1 MMFKY
6 KGIAKSGA
14 PIRGVISAS
23 SYSEALKEIKNKG
36 VLVTAI
42 NEAHGKAGLLDRT
55 APNFEDFEYIT
66 SELSLLL
73 KNGVKIDKALKILEK
88 AKAGTPTGKI
98 VKSLS
103 DKIAAGSSIAQAFS
117 QYPEHFDKLYVNL
130 INIAEETA
138 TLPEVFDGLA
148 KDMHFK
154 LQLKSK
160 VKSALAYPM
169 VIMAVCLLS
178 ILFIFNF
185 VVPNLSTMFDSVSD
199 LPLYT
204 AIIIGL
210 SDFFVQ
216 YQLLLLLFLL
226 AFSGYIFVNRKHAK
240 LQRVWQ
246 LILTKMP
253 VISGFSL
260 MSQRIKFCSSIVLM
274 LRSGIKIEQAINL
287 ACNNVSNIAL
297 AKELRYS
304 LQSIKRGDG
313 IAYSL
318 SSSSLFPDFYLSLIE
333 VGEESASLDSVFD
346 EIVQRS
352 RSEFDA
358 AIARTLT
365 IFEPLLILI
374 MGGIVGS
381 VVITM
386 MLSITTVTG
395 MGI

>member
-1 MMFKY
+1 
-6 KGIAKSGA
+6 
-14 PIRGVISAS
+14 
-23 SYSEALKEIKNKG
+23 
-36 VLVTAI
+36 
-42 NEAHGKAGLLDRT
+42 
-55 APNFEDFEYIT
+55 
-66 SELSLLL
+66 
-73 KNGVKIDKALKILEK
+73 
-88 AKAGTPTGKI
+88 
-98 VKSLS
+98 
-103 DKIAAGSSIAQAFS
+103 
-117 QYPEHFDKLYVNL
+117 
-130 INIAEETA
+130 
-138 TLPEVFDGLA
+138 
-148 KDMHFK
+148 
-154 LQLKSK
+154 
-160 VKSALAYPM
+160 
-169 VIMAVCLLS
+169 
-178 ILFIFNF
+178 
-185 VVPNLSTMFDSVSD
+185 
-199 LPLYT
+199 
-204 AIIIGL
+204 
-210 SDFFVQ
+210 
-216 YQLLLLLFLL
+216 
-226 AFSGYIFVNRKHAK
+226 
-240 LQRVWQ
+240 
-246 LILTKMP
+246 
-253 VISGFSL
+253 

-287 ACNNVSNIAL
+287 ACNNVSNITL